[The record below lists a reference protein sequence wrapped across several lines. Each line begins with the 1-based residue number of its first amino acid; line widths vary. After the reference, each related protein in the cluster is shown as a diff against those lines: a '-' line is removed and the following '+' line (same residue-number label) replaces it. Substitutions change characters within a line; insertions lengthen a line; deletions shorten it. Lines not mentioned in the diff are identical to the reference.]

1 MQVCVITTELHILI
15 SLLLAVVQAT
25 NIVAIYEE
33 LPFDNI
39 NETLPINC
47 DSPTL
52 PIDKGHPPKEAGA
65 NKDTSNGKAVLD
77 KEDLVAQNIYSTL
90 QPISPEERE
99 EGLGLDV
106 ATVTVHVQSNGGPL
120 HEEMKET
127 VYFTLEEHVVDNE
140 SSCEES

>member
-1 MQVCVITTELHILI
+1 MCYYNRTAHFNFPFII
-15 SLLLAVVQAT
+15 AVVQAT

-39 NETLPINC
+39 NETLPMNC

-77 KEDLVAQNIYSTL
+77 EEEPVAQNIYSTL

-99 EGLGLDV
+99 GSLGLDV

-120 HEEMKET
+120 DEEMKET
-127 VYFTLEEHVVDNE
+127 AYFTLEEHIVDSE